1 MTLNDLE
8 RPIHL
13 KVRLADGTLDVRML
27 WLSDLTMRDRT
38 ALFAVRSIPRWRLRP
53 FWKFQMTVF
62 LTTHYPLH
70 FMYVHRPYTLP
81 SYAVKT
87 L

>member
-13 KVRLADGTLDVRML
+13 KVRLADGTLQRLTYVCNGML

-38 ALFAVRSIPRWRLRP
+38 ALFPVGPTIKSKMAASG
-53 FWKFQMTVF
+53 
-62 LTTHYPLH
+62 H
-70 FMYVHRPYTLP
+70 FENFKWPYFCNALSASLYVCTQ
-81 SYAVKT
+81 T
-87 L
+87 I

>member
-13 KVRLADGTLDVRML
+13 KVLLADGTLDVLML

-38 ALFAVRSIPRWRLRP
+38 ALAISSSIR
-53 FWKFQMTVF
+53 
-62 LTTHYPLH
+62 
-70 FMYVHRPYTLP
+70 
-81 SYAVKT
+81 
-87 L
+87 